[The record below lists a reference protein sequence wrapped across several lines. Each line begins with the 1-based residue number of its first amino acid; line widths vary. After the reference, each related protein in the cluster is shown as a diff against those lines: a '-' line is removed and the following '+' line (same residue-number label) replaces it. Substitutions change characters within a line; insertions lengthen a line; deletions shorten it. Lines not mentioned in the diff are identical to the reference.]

1 MADQVTDKLGVEV
14 RAFLADLTSR
24 VERIAQAVTDE
35 QMPRAVDETLDLLA
49 HVRRSAGDDAFARH
63 GIDADAIAQS
73 LSLLAGWL
81 AAPSP
86 QTQAAVDRLRAAV
99 HEQTE
104 RETAAEIERTVRA
117 SLEEIFAVP
126 PPNPLA

>member
-1 MADQVTDKLGVEV
+1 MTDKLALEV

-35 QMPRAVDETLDLLA
+35 QMPRAVDEALDLLG
-49 HVRRSAGDDAFARH
+49 HVRRSAGDEAFARH
-63 GIDADAIAQS
+63 GVDADAIAQS

-86 QTQAAVDRLRAAV
+86 ETQAAVDRVRAAV
-99 HEQTE
+99 REQTE
-104 RETAAEIERTVRA
+104 RETAAEIERTVQA
-117 SLEEIFAVP
+117 SLDEIFAVP
-126 PPNPLA
+126 PTNPLA